1 MYTCCSGVVEGRPML
16 VCVKDLVV
24 VVRTSGFAG
33 AFRTC
38 RTGGGEILRGGYFI
52 KNGAGTVL
60 GFGGGDPLGFGMESP
75 LGMGEEGGGL
85 L

>member
-1 MYTCCSGVVEGRPML
+1 MGLLEHSEPVEPEAGRSL
-16 VCVKDLVV
+16 
-24 VVRTSGFAG
+24 G
-33 AFRTC
+33 
-38 RTGGGEILRGGYFI
+38 GGYFI

-75 LGMGEEGGGL
+75 LGTEEEKGGL